1 MEIRELKSGLFGF
14 RKQSVYEYISQLNR
28 TCSEKVE
35 EARRDKLAAL
45 SELSQKNE
53 ELNNRVIRL
62 EGENDALRRDRT
74 EKEALISSLNEQI
87 KQLQERTQK
96 SPSDEIAEIIAEARV
111 FAAGLREKA
120 IIESKAMRVE
130 LNRKNDEARLRLATY
145 ERSIAEIRAAI
156 DSILENTKE
165 RLSETENK
173 ISEIER
179 TDESIS

>member
-14 RKQSVYEYISQLNR
+14 RKRSVYEYISQLNR

-35 EARRDKLAAL
+35 EARQDKFATL
-45 SELSQKNE
+45 SELGRKNE

-62 EGENDALRRDRT
+62 EGENDALMRERT

-87 KQLQERTQK
+87 KQLQARTQK

-120 IIESKAMRVE
+120 ILESEAMRVE
-130 LNRKNDEARLRLATY
+130 INRKNDEARLRLAAY
-145 ERSIAEIRAAI
+145 ERSIAEITHRFMLALPMSACELI
-156 DSILENTKE
+156 GLV
-165 RLSETENK
+165 
-173 ISEIER
+173 
-179 TDESIS
+179 